1 MRRLVGLLLLLL
13 LLAPAASSASE
24 RRDYLWQ
31 CVAITRDDARF
42 SCYTRLLLERVE
54 SSGDPARELPRIDRE
69 VRQIG
74 GEVAGGCH
82 GLMHEVGRRYGRA
95 HRITLLNLRRYIPRS
110 SDPTCSAGFGMGLVM
125 YLGPELVRTGGRSA
139 LAQCARLPTRMR
151 EYTCVHG
158 LGHALMRGYHGQL
171 KAAVR
176 ACRALGPDGVDC
188 AQGAFHDYWISLRGA
203 DGTTRPTGA
212 AMSPR
217 RLCDGRLTYV
227 RPCWYRYFIEQKFG
241 TVLNTADDIRRACHG
256 LRPMQRSG
264 CIGGASLML
273 VRLLEPVD
281 HARVCGRLTRKDA
294 VNCLRGVNVP
304 ALAGDRYAQLR
315 LLRTCTAQPDSTRNQ
330 CYAWFGRTLNV
341 VTNGRFVRSG
351 CERLRVSSARAA
363 CVAGAR
369 RSQATRSRR
378 AGRGSRRGPRPLRS
392 RTRRQPVA
400 PARGR

>member
-264 CIGGASLML
+264 CIGGASLAL
-273 VRLLEPVD
+273 STDPFEQTDACATFRG
-281 HARVCGRLTRKDA
+281 ADA
-294 VNCLRGVNVP
+294 VSCLRGVAVP
-304 ALAGDRYAQLR
+304 SVRAEPDRQRALINRCARFGRAS
-315 LLRTCTAQPDSTRNQ
+315 AA
-330 CYAWFGRTLNV
+330 CYSWFGRTLSL
-341 VTNGRFVRSG
+341 VTDGRFALRG
-351 CERLRVSSARAA
+351 CVELHSNMARAS
-363 CVAGAR
+363 CRVGVARVGE
-369 RSQATRSRR
+369 
-378 AGRGSRRGPRPLRS
+378 PLVTFS
-392 RTRRQPVA
+392 
-400 PARGR
+400 